1 MNRLKSIQRWAHNTK
16 LCSPAGFAL
25 RAGLLFVFFLVVHL
39 AGLREYA
46 SILSGTMPQGPIGQ
60 TVSQFFAVL
69 YIFLYL
75 GAVVIAPILGI
86 AALVFFLLEKW
97 FMRRLLRPRK

>member
-1 MNRLKSIQRWAHNTK
+1 MNRLRSIPCWAHNTK

-25 RAGLLFVFFLVVHL
+25 RAGLLCVFFLVVHL

-60 TVSQFFAVL
+60 TASKFFAVS

-75 GAVVIAPILGI
+75 AAIVIAPILGI
-86 AALVFFLLEKW
+86 AALVFFLLDKW
-97 FMRRLLRPRK
+97 FVRRLLRPSR